1 MSRYPIQAMSLEA
14 FASLVEQVGMPIEL
28 DDFEQLIERKLLLPL
43 EGEQED
49 GSPEFCLL
57 QLFGLARY
65 VDAVTVLHHPWLGA
79 PEDLEGAIDEARHVT
94 VHLTTLANRLRGEAE
109 FVRKEEL
116 EQLVLEFERELEQS
130 NPFGPLAV
138 IIDFARRDVIEQLR
152 GAARFW
158 AEMHFCA
165 SELSRMAD
173 ELARGDL
180 AETAPM
186 GHASVSGLAS
196 RGLRTTQD
204 MEAVDT
210 AALRSTLELETPEE
224 GDAADASAT
233 APAIKTGIKPPTSS
247 PRVTTEM
254 DAVERSEGE
263 AADASAE
270 EGEGDQEEEGANPFK
285 RDASQSTSSNSDLQH
300 RLEAL
305 RNLDGR
311 RARASSIGAKAIA
324 LAQAKAEAEA
334 DDDVEE
340 EGAVPES
347 AQVFDEE
354 TVAREVSPDAL
365 AETVGEGE
373 EEDAAAPD
381 GEEDGE
387 DKNIFAVEEN
397 TFILDN
403 EIEGEDED
411 AGEGGEESDSSGNND
426 DGGDDGD
433 ELVSEQAQEPE
444 SAPDPRPEE
453 QADHASMAEKIQELN
468 QKREAYMR
476 EQNWEGLL
484 ALYEDGITLFEA
496 QERQQVHLTL
506 AKLYEL
512 KLQDSAR
519 AFENMTAAFSLG
531 GPRAI
536 QEKIIEAMQ
545 RSGGGG
551 AQKESYLA
559 WLEEQAGATDLAPDS
574 MELLQMTWSRHLR
587 AEDPQRAF
595 FSFASYLADNP
606 EERASESTLAFF
618 EELGEGVENEE
629 LYALYDDLLE
639 QVRRGE
645 TLALIGEKAGMHALE
660 NAGNALALGY
670 LSKAYAADPSREQCY
685 HILAQLYEEEER
697 WSELALLH
705 ERRAVYDPSQAEAMA
720 DALRDARARELESP
734 DDSIAF
740 FTEHLDANP
749 GDTIARDRL
758 LHIFMHHSR
767 HAEAYAFL
775 NRHIEQLESPEQ
787 RARLL
792 QSMATIAQKHLYA
805 PEEAV
810 VHLEEALRLGGED
823 RGVLEGLIALQI
835 ELQQW
840 PHVIKAI
847 ERLTGSFE
855 LENSQ
860 RITMLMKGAQAARHG
875 ADPEAER
882 RFLEHVLALEP
893 AHTQANAALA
903 ELAN

>member
-1 MSRYPIQAMSLEA
+1 MSRYPIQSMSLEA

-28 DDFEQLIERKLLLPL
+28 EDFEQLIEHKLLLPL
-43 EGEQED
+43 D
-49 GSPEFCLL
+49 GDPGDGLPEFCLL

-65 VDAVTVLHHPWLGA
+65 IDAVTILHHPWLGD
-79 PEDLEGAIDEARHVT
+79 PEGLDAAIDEARHVT
-94 VHLTTLANRLRGEAE
+94 VHLTSLANRLRDEAE

-116 EQLVLEFERELEQS
+116 EQIVLEFQRELQQS
-130 NPFGPLAV
+130 NPFGPLAS
-138 IIDFARRDVIEQLR
+138 IIDFARRDVIEQMQ
-152 GAARFW
+152 GATRFW

-165 SELSRMAD
+165 SALAEMAD
-173 ELARGDL
+173 GLARGDL

-204 MEAVDT
+204 MDAVESV
-210 AALRSTLELETPEE
+210 ALRSTLELEKPEA
-224 GDAADASAT
+224 DDASETVAS
-233 APAIKTGIKPPTSS
+233 ALDAGIKPPTSS
-247 PRVTTEM
+247 PRVTAEM
-254 DAVERSEGE
+254 DAVERPEDDEDAPLDDEG
-263 AADASAE
+263 
-270 EGEGDQEEEGANPFK
+270 EEEGANPFK
-285 RDASQSTSSNSDLQH
+285 RDASQSTSNNSDLQQ

-334 DDDVEE
+334 DDEPEEEEGVVPESARDQEESEVVLTEE
-340 EGAVPES
+340 EGAS
-347 AQVFDEE
+347 AEDE
-354 TVAREVSPDAL
+354 
-365 AETVGEGE
+365 
-373 EEDAAAPD
+373 APA
-381 GEEDGE
+381 GQ
-387 DKNIFAVEEN
+387 NIFSVEEN
-397 TFILDN
+397 TFILEHEADG
-403 EIEGEDED
+403 GEDED
-411 AGEGGEESDSSGNND
+411 VANEDHV
-426 DGGDDGD
+426 
-433 ELVSEQAQEPE
+433 ELVEDEAPLEDLEPE
-444 SAPDPRPEE
+444 PDEASEPSQPEE
-453 QADHASMAEKIQELN
+453 QSDHVSMAEKIQELN

-476 EQNWEGLL
+476 EQNWEGLV
-484 ALYEDGITLFEA
+484 ALYEDGISLFES

-519 AFENMTAAFSLG
+519 AFENMTAAFALG

-551 AQKESYLA
+551 AQKESYVA
-559 WLEEQAGATDLAPDS
+559 WLEEQAQATDLALSS

-606 EERASESTLAFF
+606 EERANEESLTFF
-618 EELGEGVENEE
+618 EELGEGVEHEE

-645 TLALIGEKAGMHALE
+645 TLALICEKAGLHALE

-670 LSKAYAADPSREQCY
+670 LARAYAADPSREQCY
-685 HILAQLYEEEER
+685 HILAQLYEEEAR

-705 ERRAVYDPSQAEAMA
+705 ERRAVYDPTQAEAMA
-720 DALRDARARELESP
+720 DALRDARARELENP
-734 DDSIAF
+734 DTSIAF
-740 FTEHLDANP
+740 FTQHLDAHP
-749 GDTIARDRL
+749 GDTLARDRL

-810 VHLEEALRLGGED
+810 VHLEEALRLGGDD
-823 RGVLEGLIALQI
+823 RGVLEGLITLQI

-847 ERLTGSFE
+847 ERLTGNFE

-860 RITMLMKGAQAARHG
+860 RVAVLMKGAQAARHG
-875 ADPEAER
+875 LNKEAER
-882 RFLEHVLALEP
+882 RFLEHVIALEP
-893 AHTQANAALA
+893 AHAQANAALA